1 MLSFREREFFRRN
14 NGGKA
19 KFRKKQVLNSNPTLV
34 VYYRLLGKSNTREK
48 NFLLGYLFFLPRF
61 FSFFFSFFFIT
72 LDKTS
77 YFLLL
82 RCVVPKVALAFWRST
97 QISSFY
103 KTFKTLNS
111 KFYYESKVDMIL
123 VENVGFYYFIFREYF
138 SRKRKINKNEKEMSS
153 KNHIISRETSFNLEF
168 QN

>member
-19 KFRKKQVLNSNPTLV
+19 KFRKRQVLNSNPTPV

-82 RCVVPKVALAFWRST
+82 RCVVPKVALALWRST
-97 QISSFY
+97 RISSFY

-111 KFYYESKVDMIL
+111 KFYYELKVDMIL
-123 VENVGFYYFIFREYF
+123 VENDSIILFFGNIFRENERLIKM
-138 SRKRKINKNEKEMSS
+138 RKKRVRKI
-153 KNHIISRETSFNLEF
+153 I
-168 QN
+168 

>member
-19 KFRKKQVLNSNPTLV
+19 KFRKRQVLNSNPTPV

-48 NFLLGYLFFLPRF
+48 NFLLGYLFLSSSFLF
-61 FSFFFSFFFIT
+61 FFFFSFFFIT

-82 RCVVPKVALAFWRST
+82 RCVVPKVALALWRST
-97 QISSFY
+97 RISSFY

-123 VENVGFYYFIFREYF
+123 VENDSIILFFGNIFRENERLIKM
-138 SRKRKINKNEKEMSS
+138 RKKRVRKI
-153 KNHIISRETSFNLEF
+153 I
-168 QN
+168 